1 MIWKRNDKTATKG
14 KTSIFSVNEELH
26 INGVSMILK
35 HKIQTLN
42 GLKVSN

>member
-1 MIWKRNDKTATKG
+1 MIWKGNDKKTTKE

-35 HKIQTLN
+35 RKRQTFNRSKI
-42 GLKVSN
+42 SN

>member
-35 HKIQTLN
+35 RKIQTFN